1 MKSNIF
7 SFQFHKISNICFAFI
22 ILSCRRKI
30 TLTIYLIKE
39 CEVTADGMLKLQVT
53 GLLHGISGSLQS
65 IRMCPALTT
74 RNWQEYEPLM
84 AGGTESGCVQVYNMA
99 TGIMEKELVIH
110 SYPVR

>member
-1 MKSNIF
+1 
-7 SFQFHKISNICFAFI
+7 
-22 ILSCRRKI
+22 
-30 TLTIYLIKE
+30 
-39 CEVTADGMLKLQVT
+39 MLKLQVT

-110 SYPVR
+110 SYPVRLAVAQILKNAIFEYLNFQRH